1 MLVWSI
7 LSSLIMIFLLIL
19 PGFFFK
25 KRTILTDHQNEAVS
39 SIVVNITWPCLVI
52 DAMQM
57 DFSVQTLKDCGYILI
72 IALAIFAVIA
82 AFSIPLSKLM
92 KLSKTKEYIA
102 IFMFMFGNT
111 GFIGIPVIKALYGT
125 EAVFFA
131 AAIELIND
139 VLLFTI
145 GMVLIQM
152 SAGARLKVGFRQFL
166 NPGLIGVIIGMV
178 LFLLDI
184 RLPELLGGSIEM
196 IGAATTPLTMF
207 VIGFQLGGLKLKEV
221 AGDWK
226 IYVICFVKLLIVP
239 AVGLLIVSLWAD
251 AFTLLEKV
259 LIISFAMPVGSAA
272 ALFSQQYKGE
282 ITFATKTVLLSTVF
296 SLITIPVFA
305 VIMEL

>member
-25 KRTILTDHQNEAVS
+25 KRKILTDHQNEAVS
-39 SIVVNITWPCLVI
+39 SIVVNVTWPCLVI

-57 DFSVQTLKDCGYILI
+57 DFSIQTLRDCGYILI
-72 IALAIFAVIA
+72 IALIIFAVIA
-82 AFSIPLSKLM
+82 AFSIPLSKLL

-125 EAVFFA
+125 DAVFFA

-139 VLLFTI
+139 ILLFTI

-221 AGDWK
+221 TGDWK

-239 AVGLLIVSLWAD
+239 AVGLLTVSLWAD
-251 AFTLLEKV
+251 AFTMLEKV

-282 ITFATKTVLLSTVF
+282 IAFATKTVLLSTVF
-296 SLITIPVFA
+296 SLITIPVCA
-305 VIMEL
+305 IIMEL